1 MRFNRGVAIGA
12 TVLSLALVAG
22 ACGSSGDGDKTSS
35 GTSST
40 SSGPKP
46 SIKVGAFNFSE
57 SAILANMYA
66 KALAAKGY
74 KTSVRANLGNREV
87 VAPALEKGEIDLYA
101 GYAATDLE
109 FFNKAAGQATGDA
122 ASNATKLNAIL
133 RPKGL
138 EALEPSPAA
147 DQNSFAVT
155 KATADKYKLKTLSDV
170 APVAGQLVLGGPP
183 ECPTRP
189 FCQPGLEK
197 TYGLKFK
204 SFRPLD
210 PGGPLTKAALEKGDI
225 DIGLVFSSD
234 GAIVAKNWVVLD
246 DNKHLQNADNV
257 IPLIRTKVAT
267 TEVKSILNDV
277 DSKLTTDD
285 LTKLNKRADVDKEDP
300 DALAQEWL
308 KDHGFI

>member
-1 MRFNRGVAIGA
+1 M
-12 TVLSLALVAG
+12 
-22 ACGSSGDGDKTSS
+22 
-35 GTSST
+35 
-40 SSGPKP
+40 
-46 SIKVGAFNFSE
+46 
-57 SAILANMYA
+57 
-66 KALAAKGY
+66 AA
-74 KTSVRANLGNREV
+74 
-87 VAPALEKGEIDLYA
+87 
-101 GYAATDLE
+101 
-109 FFNKAAGQATGDA
+109 
-122 ASNATKLNAIL
+122 
-133 RPKGL
+133 
-138 EALEPSPAA
+138 
-147 DQNSFAVT
+147 
-155 KATADKYKLKTLSDV
+155 
-170 APVAGQLVLGGPP
+170 QLVLGGPP

-308 KDHGFI
+308 KDHGFL